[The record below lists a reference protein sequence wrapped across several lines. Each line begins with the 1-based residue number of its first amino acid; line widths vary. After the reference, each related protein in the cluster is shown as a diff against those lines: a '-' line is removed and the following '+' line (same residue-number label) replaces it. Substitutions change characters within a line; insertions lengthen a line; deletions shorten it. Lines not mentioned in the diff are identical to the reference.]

1 MTEPRPLIAVV
12 DDEEPI
18 YQAWAGRIAYLWGYA
33 MVNSHNRRAT
43 FASVTSK
50 HGNVPDRNGGVLP
63 MARWARPRC

>member
-1 MTEPRPLIAVV
+1 MTESRPLIAVV

-33 MVNSHNRRAT
+33 TVNSPNRRAA
-43 FASVTSK
+43 FSDVTRK
-50 HGNVPDRNGGVLP
+50 HGNVPGRKGGVLP